1 MQVPRY
7 FKVAVQEGDYC
18 DGLIDMRACSDDP
31 SLGLGVDDHGPT
43 FDPIEHKAHSVST
56 NAYLSFAKAV
66 LRGSAATATSMLC
79 DSSACVAHDP
89 DLSAS
94 FRPARSMLPKPH
106 TADKFSACGVVSQF
120 ELRQKAARGMV
131 DGDMPDR
138 LPILAD
144 RPQLILVVEDDDDV
158 QAVLAGFLEH
168 CGYRLALAND
178 GNAGAEILRAARPDL
193 LITDV
198 QLRGGNGDDL
208 AKLASAMNV
217 PVLLISGQPE
227 AIHQHQAVPVAF
239 MQKPFRLDA
248 LKAAIEDLIVQGS

>member
-1 MQVPRY
+1 
-7 FKVAVQEGDYC
+7 
-18 DGLIDMRACSDDP
+18 
-31 SLGLGVDDHGPT
+31 
-43 FDPIEHKAHSVST
+43 
-56 NAYLSFAKAV
+56 
-66 LRGSAATATSMLC
+66 
-79 DSSACVAHDP
+79 
-89 DLSAS
+89 
-94 FRPARSMLPKPH
+94 MLPKPH
-106 TADKFSACGVVSQF
+106 TADKFSACRVVSQF

-131 DGDMPDR
+131 DGDMLDR